1 MNLSERIS
9 QFFERHKK
17 TIQTLFFGVV
27 VALVLFVFFRYLMP
41 LIYPF
46 VVAYVIALILQPII
60 NFLSKKAR
68 VPRKLSILV
77 LVLAV
82 ISLVGFLLFKT
93 GEKIYIELT
102 VLASNIQSFLSEMSE
117 NSEMA
122 DEFINNLASKIP
134 LFDTREILHTIW
146 NDIDKILKEALGKV
160 STNLG
165 TIIPQITKFAASIP
179 KLFIDTIIIIVS
191 AFYLSNDFKKVNGFF
206 AAQLPEKA
214 RDFGKI
220 IKREFASTTGK
231 YIRAYSLIIFIT
243 FAELFVGFTIL
254 DIRYSFVL
262 ALLVSVVDIL
272 PVLGTGTILIP
283 WSIYSLL
290 TGDLFH
296 GIGLLVLYLVITIV
310 RQIMEPKIVGSYI
323 GLYPLVTLMCMYA
336 GLQLFGVFGLFL
348 FPITIIILK
357 NLNDSGVIELW
368 KNPNE
373 DEKIEETSPKK
384 KQKWF
389 SKRKTEETSDKKED

>member
-9 QFFERHKK
+9 QFFERNKK
-17 TIQTLFFGVV
+17 TIQTLSYGVITALALFIFFK
-27 VALVLFVFFRYLMP
+27 YLMP

-46 VVAYVIALILQPII
+46 VVAYIIALILQPII

-82 ISLVGFLLFKT
+82 ISLLGFLLYKT
-93 GEKIYIELT
+93 GERLYFEIK
-102 VLASNIQSFLSEMSE
+102 VLASNIISFMSEMSE

-134 LFDTREILHTIW
+134 LFDTRELLYALW
-146 NDIDKILKEALGKV
+146 LNIDQVLKDTLGFIASQLANV
-160 STNLG
+160 DTLLP
-165 TIIPQITKFAASIP
+165 TITKFATSIP
-179 KLFIDTIIIIVS
+179 KIFIDIIIIIIS
-191 AFYLSNDFKKVNGFF
+191 AFYLSNDFKKVNNFF
-206 AAQLPEKA
+206 ASQLPDKT

-220 IKREFASTTGK
+220 IKHEFASTTGK
-231 YIRAYSLIIFIT
+231 YIKAYSLIIFIT

-254 DIRYSFVL
+254 DIRYAFIL
-262 ALLVSVVDIL
+262 ALVVAVVDIL
-272 PVLGTGTILIP
+272 PVLGTGTILMP
-283 WSIYSLL
+283 WALYSFL
-290 TGDLFH
+290 TGNLFH
-296 GIGLLVLYLVITIV
+296 GVGLLVLYLVITII

-336 GLQLFGVFGLFL
+336 GLKLMGIFGLFL

-357 NLNDSGVIELW
+357 NLNDSGVIKLW
-368 KNPNE
+368 KSPPTDKTE
-373 DEKIEETSPKK
+373 DDKKAKK
-384 KQKWF
+384 KSKLF
-389 SKRKTEETSDKKED
+389 SKQHKIDK